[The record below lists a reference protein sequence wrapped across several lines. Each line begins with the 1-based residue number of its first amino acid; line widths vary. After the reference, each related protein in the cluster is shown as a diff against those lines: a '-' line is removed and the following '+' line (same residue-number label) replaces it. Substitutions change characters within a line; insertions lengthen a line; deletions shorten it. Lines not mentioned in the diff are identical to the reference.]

1 MVLLIK
7 LLTQVTLLLM
17 ADDKHPDKLGVS
29 LENKKTV
36 FLINCL
42 AASRPT
48 LTLNDML
55 NKKTTVK
62 SC

>member
-1 MVLLIK
+1 MPLD
-7 LLTQVTLLLM
+7 QSLLLPN
-17 ADDKHPDKLGVS
+17 KLPDKLGVS

-36 FLINCL
+36 FLINYL

-55 NKKTTVK
+55 NKKATVK